1 MRAFLAIPRD
11 PEWSESTRGFV
22 ESVRSTLPDAG
33 WTRPPAWHLTI
44 KFLGEA
50 SQEALAAFGE
60 CISRAAAVLVAGE
73 LRAEGA
79 IVFPSRGPARV
90 LSIAFAQSEA
100 LAGLERLA
108 AAAEEEARRL
118 GLEREDRRFHPH
130 VTLARARSRWP
141 ARAVDRFREEAAA
154 WSFPPLRAG
163 SCVLYT
169 SRLEP
174 SGAVHTPVAE
184 WPFAGA
190 AADDARLGRPF

>member
-11 PEWSESTRGFV
+11 AAWSESTRRFV
-22 ESVRSTLPDAG
+22 ETVRGTLPEAG

-50 SQEALAAFGE
+50 SPEALAAFGE
-60 CISRAAAVLVAGE
+60 SISRAAAAVAPGE
-73 LRAEGA
+73 LRAQGA

-90 LSIAFAQSEA
+90 LAIEFAPSEA
-100 LAGLERLA
+100 LAGLDRLA
-108 AAAEEEARRL
+108 ATAEEEARRL

-141 ARAVDRFREEAAA
+141 ARAVDRFREAAAA
-154 WSFPPLRAG
+154 WAFPPWRAG
-163 SCVLYT
+163 SCVLYA

-174 SGAVHTPVAE
+174 SGAVHTPVGE

-190 AADDARLGRPF
+190 P